1 MFVAEFNDDYRV
13 LLDIPENVPVAR
25 FESII
30 KLYYQKYYKKGADN
44 IVLND
49 LVLPLMGR
57 LRLISE
63 KLMTHLLC
71 HLCLI

>member
-49 LVLPLMGR
+49 LVLPLMGGYG
-57 LRLISE
+57 
-63 KLMTHLLC
+63 
-71 HLCLI
+71 